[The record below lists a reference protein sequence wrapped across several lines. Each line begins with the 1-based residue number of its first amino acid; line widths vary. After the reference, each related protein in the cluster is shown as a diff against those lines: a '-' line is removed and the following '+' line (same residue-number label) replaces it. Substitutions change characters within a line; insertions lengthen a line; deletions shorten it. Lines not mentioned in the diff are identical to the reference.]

1 MNDYLIVNIYIFIIM
16 KIEIFY
22 LFLLLL
28 IIKYELKYP
37 KKTKIKI

>member
-1 MNDYLIVNIYIFIIM
+1 MIDYLIVNIFIIM

-28 IIKYELKYP
+28 IIKYEH
-37 KKTKIKI
+37 IS

>member
-1 MNDYLIVNIYIFIIM
+1 MIDYLIVNIFIIM

-28 IIKYELKYP
+28 IIKYELKYS

>member
-1 MNDYLIVNIYIFIIM
+1 MIDYLIVNIFIIM

-28 IIKYELKYP
+28 IIKYELKYQ
-37 KKTKIKI
+37 TKIKI

>member
-37 KKTKIKI
+37 KKTKIII

>member
-1 MNDYLIVNIYIFIIM
+1 MIDYLIVNIFIIM

-28 IIKYELKYP
+28 IIKYELNIL

>member
-1 MNDYLIVNIYIFIIM
+1 M

-37 KKTKIKI
+37 KKTNKNLKLKHLI

>member
-1 MNDYLIVNIYIFIIM
+1 MIDYLIVNIYIFIIM

-37 KKTKIKI
+37 KIKI